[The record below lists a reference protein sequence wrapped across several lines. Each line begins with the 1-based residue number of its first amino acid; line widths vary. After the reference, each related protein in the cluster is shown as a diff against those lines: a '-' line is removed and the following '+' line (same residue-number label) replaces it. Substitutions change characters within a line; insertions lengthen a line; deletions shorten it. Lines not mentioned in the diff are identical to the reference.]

1 MKTPK
6 TATALV
12 LAGAV
17 GLASAAY
24 GIGSQAGDGSASAG
38 SGSSGNATAERGFD
52 HGPPPGFDALA
63 DVLGVDADELE
74 QAMRDFH
81 EQQGSDARNA
91 FASSLAKALGISADK
106 VNEAFAQIEDSHKTR
121 FAAKLASE
129 LGLETAQVKAALEKL
144 ASDRPGDPG
153 EFAEALAAE
162 LGVEVEKVEDAF
174 DALRPDRGT
183 RRPERH
189 GAAPLRRLASALDVT
204 RAELRT
210 ALREVRAGADSGW
223 EQREAEL
230 KAFLADRFGLSAE
243 KVEDALA
250 DLPRPERGPGPG
262 GHGGPRGPGGPGG
275 PDGPGFFGPGR

>member
-63 DVLGVDADELE
+63 DALGVDADALE

-129 LGLETAQVKAALEKL
+129 LGLDTAQVKAALEKL

-153 EFAEALAAE
+153 DFAEALAAE

-174 DALRPDRGT
+174 DALRPDPGT

-189 GAAPLRRLASALDVT
+189 GAAPLRQLASALDVT

-262 GHGGPRGPGGPGG
+262 GHHGPGPGGPGG
-275 PDGPGFFGPGR
+275 PGFFGGPGR

>member
-6 TATALV
+6 KATALV

-38 SGSSGNATAERGFD
+38 SGSSGNATAERGFE

-63 DVLGVDADELE
+63 DALGVDGDELE

-91 FASSLAKALGISADK
+91 FASSLANALGISADK
-106 VNEAFAQIEDSHKTR
+106 VNGAFAQIEDSHKTR

-153 EFAEALAAE
+153 DFAEALAAE
-162 LGVEVEKVEDAF
+162 LGVEVAKLEDAL
-174 DALRPDRGT
+174 DALRPDPGARHHG
-183 RRPERH
+183 RH
-189 GAAPLRRLASALDVT
+189 GAAPLRQLASALDVS
-204 RAELRT
+204 RAELRK

-230 KAFLADRFGLSAE
+230 KAFLAERFGLSAE

-250 DLPRPERGPGPG
+250 DLPRPERGPGPD
-262 GHGGPRGPGGPGG
+262 GHRGPGPGGPGG
-275 PDGPGFFGPGR
+275 FGGFGGPGR

>member
-1 MKTPK
+1 MKTPTK
-6 TATALV
+6 ATALV
-12 LAGAV
+12 VAGAV

-63 DVLGVDADELE
+63 DALGVDADELE

-81 EQQGSDARNA
+81 AQQGSDARNA

-106 VNEAFAQIEDSHKTR
+106 VNEAFSQIEDSHKTR

-129 LGLETAQVKAALEKL
+129 LGLETGQVKAALEKL

-162 LGVEVEKVEDAF
+162 LGVEVERVEDAF
-174 DALRPDRGT
+174 DALRPDPGT
-183 RRPERH
+183 RRHERH
-189 GAAPLRRLASALDVT
+189 GAAPLRQLASALDVT

-230 KAFLADRFGLSAE
+230 KAFLVDRFGLSAE

-250 DLPRPERGPGPG
+250 DLPGPERGPGPG
-262 GHGGPRGPGGPGG
+262 GHHGPGPGGPGG
-275 PDGPGFFGPGR
+275 PGFFGGPGR